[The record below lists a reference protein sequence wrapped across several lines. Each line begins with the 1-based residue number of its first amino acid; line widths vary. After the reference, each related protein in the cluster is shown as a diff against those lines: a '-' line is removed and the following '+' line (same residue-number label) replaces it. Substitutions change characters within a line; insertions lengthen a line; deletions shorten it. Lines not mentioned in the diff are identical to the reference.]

1 MGSRLG
7 VDLPGGEQDQQDRN
21 DASAHAHRL
30 SRGLPFIMQ
39 HEAGEGKAV

>member
-1 MGSRLG
+1 MGRRLG

-21 DASAHAHRL
+21 DASAHANRL

-39 HEAGEGKAV
+39 REAGAGKAL